1 MTTKKRSVLMSVLTI
16 MLSLALFAGGTYALF
31 TEEVT
36 FTNHLQAGT
45 MDVTLTRTY
54 AETLTLDPKTGF
66 MVRNT
71 LTDPEPFTSAN
82 DKNVFGLAD
91 GELIVPG
98 CKYSATLNIKNDEAK
113 SDVAFDYWVQIVYKG
128 DLTLDL
134 ANQLKISVKTGSDKT
149 EETLLSTGLT
159 LGKKGDPLGTLA
171 KGDSESFTVTV
182 EFVDNDNI
190 NNDAQGQ
197 ALNFDIV
204 VHAVQSLRV
213 IATSD

>member
-45 MDVTLTRTY
+45 MDVTLTRTH

-66 MVRNT
+66 MIRNEI
-71 LTDPEPFTSAN
+71 TDPEPFTSAN
-82 DKNVFGLAD
+82 DKNVFGLSA

-98 CKYSATLNIKNDEAK
+98 CKYSATLNIKNDETK

-134 ANQLKISVKTGSDKT
+134 ANQLKISVKTDSDKT

-159 LGKKGDPLGTLA
+159 LGQKGAPLGTLA

-182 EFVDNDNI
+182 EFVDDDKV
-190 NNDAQGQ
+190 NNAAQSQ

-204 VHAVQSLRV
+204 VHAVPSLRV

>member
-1 MTTKKRSVLMSVLTI
+1 

-45 MDVTLTRTY
+45 MNVTLTRTH

-66 MVRNT
+66 MVRNE
-71 LTDPEPFTSAN
+71 LTDPETFTNAN
-82 DKNVFGLAD
+82 DKNVFGLAAD
-91 GELIVPG
+91 ELIVPG
-98 CKYSATLNIKNDEAK
+98 CTYSATLNIQNDETK
-113 SDVAFDYWVQIVYKG
+113 SDVAFDYWVQVIYKG
-128 DLTLDL
+128 DAALAL
-134 ANQLKISVKTGSDKT
+134 ANQLKISVKTDSNKT

-159 LGKKGDPLGTLA
+159 LGNKSDPLGTLA

-182 EFVDNDNI
+182 EFVDDDKV
-190 NNDAQGQ
+190 NNLAQSQ

>member
-1 MTTKKRSVLMSVLTI
+1 MSVLTI

-45 MDVTLTRTY
+45 MNVTLTRTH

-66 MVRNT
+66 MVRNE
-71 LTDPEPFTSAN
+71 LTDPETFTNAN
-82 DKNVFGLAD
+82 DKNVFGLSAD
-91 GELIVPG
+91 ELIVPG
-98 CKYSATLNIKNDEAK
+98 CTYSATLNIQNDETK
-113 SDVAFDYWVQIVYKG
+113 SDVAFDYWVQVIYKG
-128 DLTLDL
+128 DAALAL
-134 ANQLKISVKTGSDKT
+134 ANQLKISVKTDSNKT

-159 LGKKGDPLGTLA
+159 LGNKSDPLGTLA

-182 EFVDNDNI
+182 EFVDDDKV
-190 NNDAQGQ
+190 NNLAQSQ

>member
-1 MTTKKRSVLMSVLTI
+1 MSVLTI

-45 MDVTLTRTY
+45 MDVTLTRTH

-66 MVRNT
+66 MIRNEI
-71 LTDPEPFTSAN
+71 TDPEPFTSAN
-82 DKNVFGLAD
+82 DKNVFGLSA

-98 CKYSATLNIKNDEAK
+98 CKYSATLNIKNDETK

-134 ANQLKISVKTGSDKT
+134 ANQLKISVKTDSDKT

-159 LGKKGDPLGTLA
+159 LGQKGAPLGTLA

-182 EFVDNDNI
+182 EFVDDDKV
-190 NNDAQGQ
+190 NNAAQSQ

>member
-45 MDVTLTRTY
+45 MDVTLTRTH

-66 MVRNT
+66 MIRNEI
-71 LTDPEPFTSAN
+71 TDPEPFTSAN
-82 DKNVFGLAD
+82 DKNVFGLSA

-98 CKYSATLNIKNDEAK
+98 CKYSATLNIKNDETK

-134 ANQLKISVKTGSDKT
+134 ANQLKISVKTDSDKT

-159 LGKKGDPLGTLA
+159 LGQKGAPLGTLA

-182 EFVDNDNI
+182 EFVDDDKV
-190 NNDAQGQ
+190 NNAAQSQ

>member
-1 MTTKKRSVLMSVLTI
+1 MSVLTI

-45 MDVTLTRTY
+45 MNVTLTRTH

-66 MVRNT
+66 MVRNE
-71 LTDPEPFTSAN
+71 LTDPETFTNAN
-82 DKNVFGLAD
+82 DKNVFGLAAD
-91 GELIVPG
+91 ELIVPG
-98 CKYSATLNIKNDEAK
+98 CTYSATLNIQNDETK
-113 SDVAFDYWVQIVYKG
+113 SDVAFDYWVQVIYKG
-128 DLTLDL
+128 DAALAL
-134 ANQLKISVKTGSDKT
+134 ANQLKISVKTDSNKT

-159 LGKKGDPLGTLA
+159 LGNKSDPLGTLA

-182 EFVDNDNI
+182 EFVDDDKV
-190 NNDAQGQ
+190 NNLAQSQ

>member
-45 MDVTLTRTY
+45 MNVTLTRTH

-66 MVRNT
+66 MVRNE
-71 LTDPEPFTSAN
+71 LTDPETFTNAN
-82 DKNVFGLAD
+82 DKNVFGLAAD
-91 GELIVPG
+91 ELIVPG
-98 CKYSATLNIKNDEAK
+98 CTYSATLNIQNDETK
-113 SDVAFDYWVQIVYKG
+113 SDVAFDYWVQVIYKG
-128 DLTLDL
+128 DAALAL
-134 ANQLKISVKTGSDKT
+134 ANQLKISVKTDSNKT

-159 LGKKGDPLGTLA
+159 LGNKSDPLGTLA

-182 EFVDNDNI
+182 EFVDDDKV
-190 NNDAQGQ
+190 NNLAQSQ